1 MDGYLFDTNAVCP
14 LWNARHPEHDN
25 VKAFLSGVSHSPVWL
40 STISTIVLAEIE
52 YGLKI
57 TPKMDTDSQNQVRRE
72 ISNHPLIL
80 DIDKHTIGPYSDLRA
95 ELFKRFSPKNRRGR
109 LTVRWPEDL
118 IERTSAKELGVQ
130 ENDIWI
136 AAQAIQYD
144 LTLVTDDSMQRLIE
158 ISKSLDYPLRI
169 AGWK

>member
-1 MDGYLFDTNAVCP
+1 MDGYLFDTNAVSP
-14 LWNARHPEHDN
+14 LWNARHSEHDK

-40 STISTIVLAEIE
+40 STIVLAEIE

-57 TPKMDTDSQNQVRRE
+57 APKMDANSQNQVRRE
-72 ISNHPLIL
+72 MSNHPLIL
-80 DIDKHTIGPYSDLRA
+80 DVDKHTIGPYSDLRA

-109 LTVRWPEDL
+109 LTVKWPEDL
-118 IERTSAKELGVQ
+118 FERTSAKKLGIQ

-144 LTLVTDDSMQRLIE
+144 LILVTDDSMQRLVE
-158 ISKSLDYPLRI
+158 VSENLDYSLRI
-169 AGWK
+169 ARWK